1 MFKSYLLGLEC
12 LNSGIILLKLLSKGM
27 SNYQNNELLITT
39 NQLYG
44 SLQELK
50 F

>member
-1 MFKSYLLGLEC
+1 MPKQWYNTFK
-12 LNSGIILLKLLSKGM
+12 KLLSKGM

>member
-1 MFKSYLLGLEC
+1 MPKQWY
-12 LNSGIILLKLLSKGM
+12 NTLKKIFSKGT
-27 SNYQNNELLITT
+27 SNYQDNKLLITT